1 MESVERG
8 RKILTEL
15 ITKPTNSKKESILEL
30 KKEIIAAKK
39 SGKTWKEIADAL
51 RSAEIET
58 SVQTLSATFPMKKKR
73 KEETKKEVV
82 KKIETK
88 SVAGTTEKKNVFAS
102 GNSNISAD
110 GSFKITPDR
119 DVFKK
124 SN

>member
-1 MESVERG
+1 MESVEKG

-51 RSAEIET
+51 RTAEIET
-58 SVQTLSATFPMKKKR
+58 SVQTLSATFSIKKKK
-73 KEETKKEVV
+73 KEATKKDTTKKVETKAAAS
-82 KKIETK
+82 I
-88 SVAGTTEKKNVFAS
+88 EKKNVFAS

>member
-1 MESVERG
+1 MESVEKG

-58 SVQTLSATFPMKKKR
+58 SVQTLSATFPMKKK
-73 KEETKKEVV
+73 KKGATKKDTTKKVETKAAAN
-82 KKIETK
+82 I
-88 SVAGTTEKKNVFAS
+88 EKKDIFAS
-102 GNSNISAD
+102 GKSNIAAD

-119 DVFKK
+119 NVFKK

>member
-1 MESVERG
+1 MESVEKG

-88 SVAGTTEKKNVFAS
+88 SVAGTEKKNVFAS

>member
-1 MESVERG
+1 MASLEKG
-8 RKILTEL
+8 RKVLTEL
-15 ITKPTNSKKESILEL
+15 ITKPTESKRESILEL

-51 RSAEIET
+51 RTAEIET
-58 SVQTLSATFPMKKKR
+58 SVQTLSATFSIKKK
-73 KEETKKEVV
+73 KKEASKKET

-88 SVAGTTEKKNVFAS
+88 AASMTEKKNVFAS

>member
-1 MESVERG
+1 MASLEKG
-8 RKILTEL
+8 RKVLTEL
-15 ITKPTNSKKESILEL
+15 ITKPTESKRESILEL

-51 RSAEIET
+51 RTAEIET
-58 SVQTLSATFPMKKKR
+58 SVQTLSATFSIKKKK
-73 KEETKKEVV
+73 KEATKKETT
-82 KKIETK
+82 KKVETK
-88 SVAGTTEKKNVFAS
+88 ATTGVEKKDIFAS
-102 GNSNISAD
+102 GKSNISAD